1 MARVPPPSLAYWQG
15 MVRNWG
21 SCPCPWVRRGRRRE
35 KERDKMVLGREE
47 EVVSYSEAE
56 SGFSTRGYL
65 PDGKRG
71 RLKCFCLAAFAYWS
85 KVKGVNMVL
94 K

>member
-1 MARVPPPSLAYWQG
+1 MGLV
-15 MVRNWG
+15 
-21 SCPCPWVRRGRRRE
+21 
-35 KERDKMVLGREE
+35 E

-71 RLKCFCLAAFAYWS
+71 RLQCFCLAAFAYWS